1 MLQITTSPLPAQ
13 EFRCVLDYQ
22 YCVISLYQKGKKL
35 YMDLTVGDKP
45 ICRGAV
51 CEHGADVVQSVD
63 PDFKGTLHFYDFEG
77 GAAPRW
83 EGLGERWAFLYIRPE
98 EALPA
103 WAAR

>member
-51 CEHGADVVQSVD
+51 CELGADVVQSVN
-63 PDFKGTLHFYDFEG
+63 PDFRGTLHFHDFEG
-77 GAAPRW
+77 RSAPAWPGLDARW
-83 EGLGERWAFLYIRPE
+83 VLIYLRPE
-98 EALPA
+98 DPLPA